1 MYALVTGASSGIG
14 KAIAIALANEGYDI
28 LLVARREER
37 LTTIAAD
44 LIGDHDIEAIPLP
57 CDLGDPESIT
67 QLLKQTGPYD
77 IRLVVNNAGFGKIGL
92 STAIPYED
100 EKKMI
105 DVNVDAV
112 HRLTKHFAKRMDE
125 GVILNVSSMAAFLP
139 TPKMSV
145 YAASKS
151 FVLNFS
157 LAVDHELRQS
167 KPSVR
172 VLSLCP
178 GPVKTEFSD
187 VAGGRNALPA
197 ISAEHCA
204 KVAVKGIKKKK
215 TLIVPGFLMKVMRV
229 LIPIVPN
236 GLLLRMSVF
245 FQNKK

>member
-14 KAIAIALANEGYDI
+14 KAVAIALAKEGYDL

-37 LTTIAAD
+37 LTTIAAE
-44 LIGDHDIEAIPLP
+44 LICDHDIEAIPFP
-57 CDLGDPESIT
+57 CDLADYDSIS
-67 QLLKQTGPYD
+67 QFLKQTTPYD

-92 STAIPYED
+92 FSFISYED
-100 EKKMI
+100 EKTMI

-112 HRLTKHFAKRMDE
+112 HRLTKHFAKTMDE

-139 TPKMSV
+139 TPMMSV
-145 YAASKS
+145 YAASKA

-157 LAVDHELRQS
+157 LAIDHELKQS

-187 VAGGRNALPA
+187 VAGGKNALPA

-204 KVAVKGIKKKK
+204 KVAVKGIKKKR
-215 TLIVPGFLMKVMRV
+215 TLIVP
-229 LIPIVPN
+229 
-236 GLLLRMSVF
+236 
-245 FQNKK
+245 